1 MCFALHCLTPEIA
14 PATIPSQF
22 ASNAGR
28 VEIEAVPG
36 VLGETPVRQ
45 TKALVIAVGTLL
57 LAAVPVLAHHS
68 VTAEFDPKKSFTVTG
83 TLKRLDWTNP
93 HIYVWVEVKEPDG
106 NVVTYGIEAVPP
118 GMLHRAGVTRDA
130 FKVGETVTVIAA
142 PAKDGTK
149 NIGLG
154 RRITFAD
161 GHSIRL
167 NDRSDD
173 DNN

>member
-1 MCFALHCLTPEIA
+1 MRSKTHGLVLTLFGLFLA
-14 PATIPSQF
+14 SVPAW
-22 ASNAGR
+22 
-28 VEIEAVPG
+28 
-36 VLGETPVRQ
+36 
-45 TKALVIAVGTLL
+45 
-57 LAAVPVLAHHS
+57 AHHS

-83 TLKRLDWTNP
+83 TLKKLDWTNP
-93 HIYVWVEVKEPDG
+93 HIYVWVESKDENG
-106 NVVTYGIEAVPP
+106 QIVTYGIEAVPP
-118 GMLHRAGVTRDA
+118 GMLHRAGVTRDM

-154 RRITFAD
+154 RRITFTD

-173 DNN
+173 DNSPQQ

>member
-1 MCFALHCLTPEIA
+1 MRSRTRGLLVALFGLFL
-14 PATIPSQF
+14 S
-22 ASNAGR
+22 S
-28 VEIEAVPG
+28 
-36 VLGETPVRQ
+36 
-45 TKALVIAVGTLL
+45 
-57 LAAVPVLAHHS
+57 VPVWAHHS
-68 VTAEFDPKKSFTVTG
+68 VTAEFDPKRSFTITG
-83 TLKRLDWTNP
+83 TLKKLDWTNP
-93 HIYVWVEVKEPDG
+93 HIYVWVEAKDESG
-106 NVVTYGIEAVPP
+106 QTVTYGIEAVPP

-149 NIGLG
+149 TIGLG

-173 DNN
+173 DNTQ

>member
-1 MCFALHCLTPEIA
+1 MSSKTRSL
-14 PATIPSQF
+14 
-22 ASNAGR
+22 
-28 VEIEAVPG
+28 
-36 VLGETPVRQ
+36 
-45 TKALVIAVGTLL
+45 LVTVFGLFL
-57 LAAVPVLAHHS
+57 FSLPLWAHHS
-68 VTAEFDPKKSFTVTG
+68 VTAEFDPKKSFTITG
-83 TLKRLDWTNP
+83 TLKKLDWTNP
-93 HIYVWVEVKEPDG
+93 HIYVWVETKDETG
-106 NVVTYGIEAVPP
+106 QMITYGIEAVPP

-173 DNN
+173 DNAQ

>member
-1 MCFALHCLTPEIA
+1 MPSKIQALLVALFGIFLT
-14 PATIPSQF
+14 
-22 ASNAGR
+22 
-28 VEIEAVPG
+28 V
-36 VLGETPVRQ
+36 
-45 TKALVIAVGTLL
+45 
-57 LAAVPVLAHHS
+57 VPVFAHHS
-68 VTAEFDPKKSFTVTG
+68 VTAEFDPKKSFTITG

-93 HIYVWVEVKEPDG
+93 HIYVWVETKDQNG
-106 NVVTYGIEAVPP
+106 QTLTYGIEAVPP
-118 GMLHRAGVTRDA
+118 GMLHRAGITRDM

-149 NIGLG
+149 TLGLG

-173 DNN
+173 ENTR

>member
-1 MCFALHCLTPEIA
+1 MRSKSRGLFVALFGLFLF
-14 PATIPSQF
+14 S
-22 ASNAGR
+22 
-28 VEIEAVPG
+28 
-36 VLGETPVRQ
+36 
-45 TKALVIAVGTLL
+45 
-57 LAAVPVLAHHS
+57 VPVWAHHS

-83 TLKRLDWTNP
+83 TLKKLDWTNP
-93 HIYVWVEVKEPDG
+93 HIYVWVEAKDENG
-106 NVVTYGIEAVPP
+106 QMVTYGIEAVPP

-149 NIGLG
+149 NLGLG

-173 DNN
+173 DNTQ

>member
-1 MCFALHCLTPEIA
+1 MAPDTIRATVVESNVPAKSKHSWEIA
-14 PATIPSQF
+14 MRNKTSKTPGLVVTVF
-22 ASNAGR
+22 A
-28 VEIEAVPG
+28 
-36 VLGETPVRQ
+36 
-45 TKALVIAVGTLL
+45 LL
-57 LAAVPVLAHHS
+57 LAAVPALAHHS

-83 TLKRLDWTNP
+83 TLKKLDWTNP
-93 HIYVWVEVKEPDG
+93 HIYVWVEAKDENG
-106 NVVTYGIEAVPP
+106 QMVTYGIEAVPP
-118 GMLHRAGVTRDA
+118 GMLHRAGVTRDM

-149 NIGLG
+149 NLGLG

-173 DNN
+173 DNNQ

>member
-1 MCFALHCLTPEIA
+1 MRSKSRGLFVALFGLFLF
-14 PATIPSQF
+14 S
-22 ASNAGR
+22 
-28 VEIEAVPG
+28 
-36 VLGETPVRQ
+36 
-45 TKALVIAVGTLL
+45 
-57 LAAVPVLAHHS
+57 VPVWAHHS

-83 TLKRLDWTNP
+83 TLKKLDWTNP
-93 HIYVWVEVKEPDG
+93 HIYVWVEAKDENG
-106 NVVTYGIEAVPP
+106 QTVTYGIEAVPP

-149 NIGLG
+149 NLGLG

-173 DNN
+173 DNTQ

>member
-1 MCFALHCLTPEIA
+1 MRSKTQGLVVAL
-14 PATIPSQF
+14 F
-22 ASNAGR
+22 G
-28 VEIEAVPG
+28 
-36 VLGETPVRQ
+36 
-45 TKALVIAVGTLL
+45 LL
-57 LAAVPVLAHHS
+57 LAAIPALAHHS

-93 HIYVWVEVKEPDG
+93 HIYVWVEAKDENG
-106 NVVTYGIEAVPP
+106 QMVTYGIEGTPP
-118 GMLHRAGVTRDA
+118 GMLHRAGVTRDM
-130 FKVGETVTVIAA
+130 FKVGETVTVMAA

-154 RRITFAD
+154 RRITFTD

-173 DNN
+173 DNNPQQ

>member
-1 MCFALHCLTPEIA
+1 MSSKTRNLLGALFGLFLFSLP
-14 PATIPSQF
+14 
-22 ASNAGR
+22 
-28 VEIEAVPG
+28 
-36 VLGETPVRQ
+36 LW
-45 TKALVIAVGTLL
+45 
-57 LAAVPVLAHHS
+57 AHHS
-68 VTAEFDPKKSFTVTG
+68 VTAEFDPKRSFTITG
-83 TLKRLDWTNP
+83 TLKKLDWTNP
-93 HIYVWVEVKEPDG
+93 HIYVWVETKDESG
-106 NVVTYGIEAVPP
+106 QMITYGIEAVPP

-149 NIGLG
+149 TIGLG

-173 DNN
+173 DNTQ

>member
-1 MCFALHCLTPEIA
+1 MRSKTRGLLVALFGLFL
-14 PATIPSQF
+14 S
-22 ASNAGR
+22 S
-28 VEIEAVPG
+28 
-36 VLGETPVRQ
+36 
-45 TKALVIAVGTLL
+45 
-57 LAAVPVLAHHS
+57 VPVWAHHS
-68 VTAEFDPKKSFTVTG
+68 VTAEFDPKRSFTITG
-83 TLKRLDWTNP
+83 TLKKLDWTNP
-93 HIYVWVEVKEPDG
+93 HIYVWVEAKDESG
-106 NVVTYGIEAVPP
+106 QTVTYGIEAVPP

-149 NIGLG
+149 TIGLG

-173 DNN
+173 DNTQ

>member
-1 MCFALHCLTPEIA
+1 MSSKTRDLLVTLFGVFLF
-14 PATIPSQF
+14 S
-22 ASNAGR
+22 
-28 VEIEAVPG
+28 VP
-36 VLGETPVRQ
+36 LW
-45 TKALVIAVGTLL
+45 
-57 LAAVPVLAHHS
+57 AHHS
-68 VTAEFDPKKSFTVTG
+68 VTAEFDPKKSFTITG
-83 TLKRLDWTNP
+83 TLKKLDWTNP
-93 HIYVWVEVKEPDG
+93 HIYVWVETKDESG
-106 NVVTYGIEAVPP
+106 QMITYGIEAVPP

-173 DNN
+173 DNTQ

>member
-1 MCFALHCLTPEIA
+1 MKHKCEI
-14 PATIPSQF
+14 
-22 ASNAGR
+22 
-28 VEIEAVPG
+28 V
-36 VLGETPVRQ
+36 
-45 TKALVIAVGTLL
+45 L
-57 LAAVPVLAHHS
+57 LAALGWLALLPAPALAHHS
-68 VTAEFDPKKSFTVTG
+68 VTAEFDPSKEVSVTG
-83 TLKRLDWTNP
+83 VIKHVDWTNP
-93 HIYVWVEVKEPDG
+93 HIYVWVEAKDENG
-106 NVVTYGIEAVPP
+106 QMVTYGIEAVPP

-173 DNN
+173 ENTQ